1 MNRYNLKIISIDYVP
16 TNCKN
21 PKTAD
26 LCLKCGKC
34 GRKFKNGVLIA
45 HEGNKNYR
53 VYLQEEK

>member
-45 HEGNKNYR
+45 HEGNKNNN
-53 VYLQEEK
+53 LGA